1 MLSLLLVF
9 NGKLSICTVT
19 ENGAKVSAI
28 PSLANS
34 SISSYTVALGN
45 EVALTCCT
53 PSAVPPV
60 INVTWIHVHD
70 QGTIPSSIGGG
81 ADGRWSLL
89 FSDIIYDDRGDY
101 RCACEHVVAGRM
113 ESEKIELKTVD
124 SSELITRTL
133 SSSVSLCLSL
143 SLSLSVSI

>member
-34 SISSYTVALGN
+34 SISSYTVALRN

-53 PSAVPPV
+53 PSALPPV
-60 INVTWIHVHD
+60 VNVTWIHVHD
-70 QGTIPSSIGGG
+70 QRTIPSSIGGG

-89 FSDIIYDDRGDY
+89 FSDISYDDRGEY
-101 RCACEHVVAGRM
+101 RCACEHVVAGRV

-124 SSELITRTL
+124 SSE
-133 SSSVSLCLSL
+133 
-143 SLSLSVSI
+143 